1 MPVEYD
7 RYHDSKH
14 SISDTDLSI
23 ANLFAPLSLTVTKT
37 YEVKTSEQ
45 SNQQS
50 ALHHTQSCR
59 SMSPTSPLCS
69 APIALLVSG
78 KSSSD
83 ENQNDSSFGYAN
95 AMLNVPIDDED
106 ITTGTSQRGG
116 RMIFLNGYSY
126 LYMSESKATFA
137 WQCSKRVEHCKAV
150 IHTSKVTTRV
160 VDEYISVTVIVEDE
174 YRKSQ
179 LSYEE
184 KREMPLPLSLAS
196 GLQKLRR
203 KALPPLPSDQRV

>member
-1 MPVEYD
+1 MPVTTRAAALLLHAVVEQSISEQQLHEQQTKSLMPVEYD

-95 AMLNVPIDDED
+95 AMLNVPIDDGD

-126 LYMSESKATFA
+126 LYMT
-137 WQCSKRVEHCKAV
+137 
-150 IHTSKVTTRV
+150 
-160 VDEYISVTVIVEDE
+160 
-174 YRKSQ
+174 
-179 LSYEE
+179 
-184 KREMPLPLSLAS
+184 S

-203 KALPPLPSDQRV
+203 KALPPLPSDQRVVIPPAYQTTYL